1 MLIVSVSDWS
11 SVAGMWRGTET
22 LASRN
27 PLTGECQTF
36 VCPDVQLKLFVS
48 STQSQIWQTYPLN
61 SPCGSGTVV
70 RCACT
75 GRVHGDAR
83 AYPYF

>member
-1 MLIVSVSDWS
+1 MCFIRHSVRLSNSVSDWS

-70 RCACT
+70 RCARIGGVQC
-75 GRVHGDAR
+75 
-83 AYPYF
+83 